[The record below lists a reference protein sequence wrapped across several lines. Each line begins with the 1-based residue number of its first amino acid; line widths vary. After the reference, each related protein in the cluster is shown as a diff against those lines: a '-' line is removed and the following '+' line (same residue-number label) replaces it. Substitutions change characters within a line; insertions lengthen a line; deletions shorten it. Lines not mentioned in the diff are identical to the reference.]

1 MLHILHNSNTGSSYH
16 IGKLSQCKVCAI
28 SGSAR
33 KYGNNSRN
41 LGILLDGLR
50 PKCSRF
56 EKFFF
61 ETNRPSLSPFSLDGS
76 AKECYI
82 SVFKGEPMIWLFQWQ
97 GGGVG
102 VLRRAHIFV
111 EIVVDDYVVC
121 CSRSCSCSWV
131 TCTTISISTLVE
143 QDLWTSLFLQHSCC
157 DDSNMAYVVEIST

>member
-1 MLHILHNSNTGSSYH
+1 MHGNTEIIPEIWGSCLMGCALNAHDLKSSFSKLH
-16 IGKLSQCKVCAI
+16 
-28 SGSAR
+28 
-33 KYGNNSRN
+33 
-41 LGILLDGLR
+41 
-50 PKCSRF
+50 
-56 EKFFF
+56 
-61 ETNRPSLSPFSLDGS
+61 RPSLSPFSLDGL